1 MALVTECHS
10 WILPGSNEALLKG
23 MAPRHR
29 TPFLVEQEQIQKRT
43 FTNWINAQLSKRTPP
58 SVVLDLFSDLQDG
71 TRLLDLL
78 EVMSSQRMK
87 REKGRGVFQHRSNIE
102 TALNFLKKKSIKLVN
117 INVPDIIDGRPSIIL
132 GLVWSIILHCHIE
145 ELANTL
151 SFSSRHSSLES
162 LESLG
167 SQDSPRSSPA
177 QHRASPLHARFR
189 ISAKKALLLWVR
201 EQCSR
206 AGCTLNIKDF
216 KSSWRSGV
224 VFLAILHSLRPDLVD
239 LSEAENRTNQ
249 QNLEEAFRLAERELR
264 IPRLL
269 EPEDVDIKDPD
280 EKSIMTYV
288 AQFLQYS
295 KDLSVPEEDS
305 QVHSLTPPT
314 CLSPVHLP
322 SHFTPAV
329 AASPV
334 HQATPSQKV
343 REVTLWLQQA
353 HQELL
358 EVWGSTEGRSYAQRY
373 QAFQT
378 FVVPFDEQR
387 RHVMP
392 MLSAARGHSSEEQR
406 ALRQAFDILA
416 EEVQQCETQLDHSL
430 PAPLDAV
437 GRWLLQVERVLT
449 EEDGHTR
456 DHAHAAQKA
465 RDKRELLKASMK
477 EMGVHLQTLQTFP
490 NTDEYGD
497 TLVPAGKLDQI
508 KRRFTSARVT
518 AKYHGIKLE
527 FQECRHSV
535 LDQLTQM
542 DCKIRSW
549 REHYSSQ
556 EAVRQRLQDW
566 HETVEKQGLVSQLE
580 AALLRMKAV
589 ASNYTSKSALV
600 EDSQRVARL
609 VREAE
614 SESTLRTDAVAA
626 VRGALERA
634 LSAWDN
640 YHQDLR
646 ALQAWLGQEATRTP
660 GGTEVM
666 SESLSQWSTRQA
678 HLNEV
683 GNLLIEGTDAETSRS
698 LAAELQALNKQW
710 ATFITR
716 TRFAVSPAPGG
727 APKKPHMV
735 QALTQEATL
744 LLREPLEVSS
754 TSLCAYRKRLQLMV
768 TKLKTTDLDS
778 TSADFSGQILQKLR
792 LSVHEVKQALDGA
805 ERASEQLQR
814 NASVLEGRVAELE
827 HWDTEAREVYWL
839 LKEGERRGQWGHD
852 PRAKVL
858 ISRGLQ
864 LEGQVVTEHQDF
876 QAGLVTVRRSWP
888 LLCLS
893 GSEMQDRIRHA
904 LTQSKEAVGMLSSLG
919 VRRHQSPGE
928 AQPPAKIFIQM
939 GEKPHSTD
947 PQPQELNDPSIP
959 DLALLRPFTYAQ
971 AVVQPQA
978 KASLQP
984 QAQTQTS
991 PLTPIHSQAKIQPQA
1006 YGKVPAHTSAQ
1017 PEPHTYT
1024 SHNTQH
1030 PYQPYICTQTQDQH
1044 TPQPHV
1050 QPQPQATSRSKD
1062 SPQSQAKVQPDIQA
1076 SARPKNLPQSQ
1087 AKVQP
1092 QVQASARP
1100 KDLPQSQ
1107 AKVQPDVQAS
1117 AGPKNLPQSQAK
1129 VQPDVQASA
1138 RPKNLPQSQAKVQPQ
1153 VQTSARPKDIP
1164 QSQAKVQPQVQ
1175 TSARPKDI
1183 PQSQAKVQPQV
1194 QASAGPKDLPQSQ
1207 AQVQPQACL
1216 HEKASAKPQDSARP
1230 QLLSQSQAQVQAP
1243 VLVPARIQILPH
1255 AQPLSPTHTY
1265 MQAKTPPLVRQT
1277 PQTSTETDSKA
1288 EVQAKDRFERARKC
1302 LQDCI
1307 LGAIAV
1313 YSSRQTSEEGAAR
1326 KEAILQTLNPAIL
1339 EEFLRSSEGLGSFCS
1354 VAQLR
1359 EVEALTCSVR
1369 TQWEVCL
1376 SMVDSMAQA
1385 CQHMGALRD
1394 LCNLLNSEGTHRLS
1408 MVQLKECERRM
1419 QTVQRRFGEVRD
1431 TLPSQ
1436 ARHKRK
1442 GTTEELCQQDSPEGP
1457 VVSKVIVRA
1466 DSVKVKQTAEHT
1478 VIQAFPTE
1486 EESAEQEELERY
1498 QASSSAF
1505 ETQLEQNQKSLQSE
1519 FPPGSVTLSA
1529 VRAHLQELQRLK
1541 EGTEQLWFEFELQYS
1556 QCSQLEGVGHS
1567 MEEHRNKLLQ
1577 QWRGQQ
1583 IWLQRRMKSLHTTL
1597 ELVGSVDDDMV
1608 RISECLDLLFEKPKE
1623 ICALTLSEASV
1634 LQDNIKDMEEGIQRG
1649 MDCLSSVDREDR
1661 EVPGELD
1668 PDERLALGR
1677 ATLGCRRALDELRQ
1691 RVFRAGAAVRA
1702 LDRFLATLRGV
1713 ERDVAGV
1720 WAPTPQGAV
1729 GAARDCRARLAGV
1742 RLCAREAGD
1751 EAVRLDRLLGEA
1763 RLSLVKDAVPTS
1775 CQDLVLELVQRLEE
1789 ADAHFA
1795 QRMQEGAGQE
1805 MPLLGERR
1813 KVLRTALQEVRGAA
1827 ESQALKEPTLPALQH
1842 RMRAL
1847 ADMQARLTAQRTEL
1861 ESLQQAPETGRG
1873 SEDPTGE
1880 LETLWEEAHRTV
1892 TERQEQCRTL
1902 TDLLKRF
1909 QTCRGHLGATLQR
1922 AEFTLSEHT
1931 SYMAKD
1937 NLQRLITKVR
1947 GIKED
1952 LAGLSEGVDEIR
1964 GVCRQLQSQLRKVP
1978 GCPDA
1983 PFESEADDLVDR
1995 WLDVTEKTDSH
2006 MDSLQVGLALWEK
2019 LLQLGGE
2026 VEGWTGNKLS
2036 IFVEAHPFQSD
2047 QEVKDLQDE
2056 IWEQEKNLE
2065 HFHRRSSEIQV
2076 LLQSKEPPLD
2086 LQVMESQ
2093 LRKRMEQVKELFSES
2108 RDLFQHLKA
2117 VRGHIT
2123 TRMAECQS
2131 SLWDIQS
2138 SLSAL
2143 SASQTSPLIPQIEAL
2158 SAQLQSQVEQT
2169 DALMEEVRLL
2179 AGVASPQILEAL
2191 AAEGLLLKEDV
2202 RTTQELID
2210 HKRAQLERGA
2220 LDVTECSQGHT
2231 KDGQRG
2237 LKAALE
2243 DGKLP
2248 HVLQPLGNLGG
2259 EQVVQV
2265 GRGCRDDRGDGGSP
2279 MSTLTGTSQV
2289 PLAGEKVDSTA
2300 MKAAAPPYEKQV
2312 GLPTQ
2317 AGASS
2322 GISDQFH
2329 HAARLKSDDQ
2339 QVNKKELAKTP
2350 KAQKKADHRKLHA
2363 KRVEPGAPLYD
2374 PQCSDIQ
2381 RRETAVT
2388 ENAGAGSEYITI
2400 IETDAK
2406 KTDSVSQI
2414 PKTKPHRAEGT
2425 RTTQTKTLTIDRTTT
2440 AVQDTVIPGNDSR
2453 TSVGRDA
2460 EIVKTTDQ
2468 QPGTGPCKRIETT
2481 GKALSIIPDTD
2492 LTRRH
2497 HDRQTDTELSE
2508 PPDVRQ
2514 TDAHHTKSKHCPK
2527 KVVSIILDT
2536 DQLTG
2541 VKSSDRPHHENP
2553 TAPHIKTEVPD
2564 KADHETNDSNMPG
2577 TEPCCT
2583 ETLSKEEHDRR
2594 LMGTDMPH
2602 TGRGLWG
2609 KSEIH
2614 MKGQSIIP
2622 DTDIHSTGTEV
2633 WGTDTAKAEHF
2644 ESSEVQHRGQGSHDP
2659 TEPSV
2664 RHTRD
2669 SGGQSID
2676 VTEWKISSLADHCLS
2691 TETAQHEIETQ
2702 TDLHLVTE
2710 TTQLETENQA
2720 DLCLG
2725 TETMEHDIETQDLH
2739 LSTET
2744 TQREKDSQADLRLST
2759 EAAQCETETQADLRL
2774 STEATQRKTEIQV
2787 EHHNS
2792 VETPQPAKKVVALVL
2807 DTNSLYIQTPETCHL
2822 THSDIMRIVST
2833 GIPGVAATPK
2843 GPHAVHVPPSGT
2855 VALAEAERIHS
2866 TCGQVAG
2873 TQSFGAA
2880 RLRETREETPHTDP
2894 VLGPSK
2900 DPIPGVDP
2908 AGICPEQEEHVQTS
2922 LRQPGENLCIRAIGP
2937 RKQVKAEDYGSTSHL
2952 DSPSLAKRPGGR
2964 RMENLSSMESAEEVQ
2979 VAPRGQNQPQ
2989 DPACRHTTLEN
3000 RTAVQ
3005 YLEAEPNGYITR
3017 DVQPRGDKEFLD
3029 TPIRDL
3035 ENKLTRMVL
3044 RIVGCR
3050 NQPTRL
3056 EPGAM
3061 AQQVEEA
3068 EDCKRCIQEQLSQL
3082 DAAEGG
3088 DSEALKRME
3097 RRWSAALVEASSTVA
3112 AKKTQIEL
3120 VTQLDRQKQ
3129 AASTSLD
3136 RLGTELQAL
3145 TLGPTES
3152 STVQAEKLLT
3162 LLQGMEREGAV
3173 MEELLQVCAQV
3184 SPCLGEADRAVAL
3197 ACISDLRDRWQVL
3210 QGSAER
3216 ALRCASAHA
3225 KETAAISLEGR
3236 EIRTRLE
3243 SLHRSLGPLELSLS
3257 PDSAVQRAVISSE
3270 LAATTR
3276 QYLRLQRLAEA
3287 LTQSL
3292 LGEREKEYVRQALQ
3306 GVKEELELVEVK
3318 LSAGPR
3324 GFESLMLGRIV
3335 QAIQDD
3341 LTWAKWVEGDLTGRK
3356 RVALLPQEAR
3366 EQIAGLRRLQKEASG
3381 KRAAV
3386 EPLLRDLEVLASEP
3400 EREGISAAISA
3411 ATALQDLTEWVTMA
3425 TAKAL
3430 QEAET
3435 GLRGREEVWAQ
3446 IEEAEAWV
3454 AAYIEREASG
3464 DGDLDGSMPHPEH
3477 SLQHH
3482 LHALE
3487 DAEKRAAATHD
3498 LLVRARAVAL
3508 ELSTA
3513 DSHRLGYT
3521 LASLQEEVEGIVS
3534 RERANCEGLQ
3544 ELAQER
3550 ASAAET
3556 LVALQES
3563 LRQISMD
3570 LEGLGSPLS
3579 PASLS
3584 GAEPLRERI
3593 LELRAQLEGL
3603 RHCEED
3609 RRKAL
3614 LKAACELQQRANTLE
3629 RRAQEH
3635 RRYERLAQ
3643 RTEDLSVAAG
3653 GRKAPLTQLSLL
3665 RVLCRDAAEQLRR
3678 IAPDLDPSRLAAEQ
3692 CRVRQLE
3699 ESIAGLE
3706 HAACRGAEVQEQAI
3720 PASLTYNTEHNAVV
3734 GLLQWAGAE
3743 LERVGQVVPEERTL
3757 EEELWR
3763 CASLRSSVE
3772 TRLGVLE
3779 TLRHKEAPGERGL
3792 DRKHTALQEQG
3803 RAFLRQ
3809 CNMHMES
3816 LSQAKAAVRD
3826 YHTATRDTIW
3836 FLQDA
3841 QSVLHP
3847 FPNQVGDCAA
3857 NELHQ
3862 ALAAVEEGFQAHVT
3876 RLQMLVP
3883 QQDCL
3888 SASEVKQLHRRTLG
3902 KLLVEQ
3908 AALQAQGQVQL
3919 EALHRCAEMRRILR
3933 KCLEGIGQC
3942 LKSTETSLSECI
3954 AHKTTSDEECLNQ
3967 QEKLRVILKELDA
3980 LQGALSGQLAEQRK
3994 WCLVQGCGRDVEG
4007 TLAALWRRWAQLRGL
4022 ARHLRARSERRGAEW
4037 RDVAGA
4043 VKRAK
4048 TTLERLEAE
4057 LPANCKEMTLEE
4069 LQMFLG
4075 RVKQN
4080 QDCVEFESH
4089 ALTALD
4095 LRLLRLLGVPPHQGQ
4110 ATPTQLC
4117 EELQA
4122 MQGHYRNLREKCIL
4136 GQEAV
4141 RSEVRERE
4149 QVQEDICA
4157 IRKKLAGTTSL
4168 LCGLEQLPSSR
4179 TLQEV
4184 RTELHSQNAM
4194 LQGIMDG
4201 VRRKYTEKRIQVP
4214 TEIEYPLQEVACSL
4228 KELERKVE
4236 EAGQK
4241 SSPLHRLS
4249 RSMTE
4254 VVEGLQEVQALL
4266 QQKSS
4271 SVTEAQTIQKRVWD
4285 RLEEWHSCMA
4295 VLEGE
4300 VQDMWAE
4307 HPEQAHVLMDRL
4319 MEPLQLYQ
4327 QVAKQ
4332 AEQRTA
4338 FLSRVPALLQE
4349 YEEMIDSSSRW
4360 LNEAQSWLD
4369 TPCSYSTA
4377 KCLSSHAQGLQTVLD
4392 DSEQMRRGLQAFIPV
4407 LQEITAACDTA
4418 ALEEQLV
4425 RADQRIAGMQQGIV
4439 GPLAQLQYTAA
4450 EVVAMETEVKVMEK
4464 NMTKIRTILS
4474 SIDTAS
4480 ITPEEHLR
4488 NRQVILDNVQSMR
4501 RTIAE
4506 IQRCKSGLELPKGG
4520 SGTLSVFQRAQQLLQ
4535 PIQDLEHLTKEQ
4547 CISLKAAIEL
4557 SMEQRRT
4564 SSSALMEAM
4573 MPRVPLSTLDELKQ
4587 GPWEMA
4593 LSHEKGEEKEGEE
4606 EEDRRSSHSS
4616 SSGTLTGSIAEDPD
4630 ETCIGEGYA
4639 AGAGTGA
4646 PTFSL
4651 STDEVFEPSP
4661 LPSAMELLKESRL
4674 LMPKDRTQIEGVMAG
4689 SPGTQDTCTFVSHT
4703 HLTDTVNIPSPKMY
4717 AGVVEKTPASGTIST
4732 QSQGTHPTL
4741 VSSEITCSKYTPPEA
4756 THRAV
4761 QKKKTAAS
4769 VPLQP
4774 VLLSQKTVSACQET
4788 VPEPLKPVSAAP
4800 LQTVSAPQVTES
4812 QPLKPV
4818 PARQETV
4825 PKSLIPVAAP
4835 HVTVSEPRKA
4845 VSAAPLQTVSAPSAP
4860 ALAPGETRPTQEG
4873 LHSCQEQA
4881 AHVADWL
4888 EKARKHLEDGALT
4901 MASRDDIEQQLQTC
4915 QNMLLQT
4922 ERKVASLSAGGQQG
4936 TESLSSKLHLLKTN
4950 LLTFQLL
4957 LQGRWMEEE
4966 KRLHPGERPPAAGL
4980 TFSTTVPALTSDLI
4994 QQSHLQQREYEC
5006 DLKEQR
5012 DLAQDVARLVS
5023 RRHLCRSP
5031 HETQTQPGSETEAH
5045 TAPTQPAGG
5054 TEAHTQMAAKLNS
5067 LEEAVHRTLPE
5078 AAAQLLVE
5086 LWMPGCQG
5094 SVQVE
5099 GGISQQQAVIE
5110 LEDVFGSAWSWV
5122 REFQVEPGENLD
5134 LQQGYKRLL
5143 QGLTGLVEEGRER
5156 LVRSQDLHL
5165 RSRADLQT
5173 LLSRHKK
5180 YFQDLGAHLAV
5191 VHHLSVRIPEA
5202 ELWRQESSRAEL
5214 EREVGALQQQAV
5226 EKGAW
5231 LQTALETWTR
5241 WEDSCERLGTLL
5253 QEAEARLPGVG
5264 PAEESGD
5271 HLQER
5276 IEVYQR
5282 TEVLLEENEGRLL
5295 QALDLGRRLCA
5306 GGRCGGVGVALRG
5319 LEARWLAVKKRVE
5332 QEQLHIEEIGN
5343 RWNRFQHDSE
5353 ALSKWVANTWDRL
5366 QAWRALSITPAQEPA
5381 HLRTH
5386 LVQLLELAKEAE
5398 SRLALKASVISS
5410 GEEFLR
5416 QRGREALDP
5425 RVQPEQLERSWA
5437 EILDTLPDVQRRL
5450 HQLLMEKLSL
5460 EEVMA
5465 DLDSWLGGMESRLA
5479 EERERVHQASCT
5491 ADLSQLLQHH
5501 QEFKQEVALHQ
5512 LSLDFLNQSVGG
5524 TTGPADIWEKRD
5536 ERTRFAEQL
5545 GALNLRWVSLQ
5556 GALVSH
5562 GQRVEQLQLICTDR
5576 ENKLQLLRSWVITE
5590 TATVDEFQRPSS
5602 FSRAH
5607 ADLTASQDTEET
5619 LKVKSAELQELRK
5632 SCQSGEQESDCA
5644 FVAQLDAT
5652 WADFTALTQQITAV
5666 RPGQLRVVELWERFK
5681 EELGRAALET
5691 AKFRHTLEFTRTPQ
5705 LSLSALQ
5712 GHTHNL
5718 QVLQDR
5724 VREGEEV
5731 WETISRTL
5739 SSLGGV
5745 VSPIAALLLSD
5756 WLEEEKARWAELI
5769 QQVTEDLQKAQAL
5782 LQLWQR
5788 YCSLTEGCFQGLQ
5801 HHQEQWGAL
5810 LSVPL
5815 PQDGSVEP
5823 LHTRVEA
5830 INVLQAGMEGLQVRM
5845 GAVLDTSKDLIRQME
5860 PQAAVFI
5867 KSETQ
5872 LLSQGLAQLG
5882 ASLTGRQSQLQ
5893 KDLDLLK
5900 DFHSH
5905 LESVEQHLRDFDSKL
5920 HGTPGPDQ
5928 SQITKSDL
5936 LELTTLTSD
5945 LDALKETQHLIP
5957 RGSVTACRL
5966 EELGRR
5972 CTLASSRASERCS
5985 ELQAEELQQQ
5995 SLEQKC
6001 ESWVAFL
6008 QSLEASLAEESI
6020 TGCPSDLQEQLASH
6034 QRLQVEVSLGCHALH
6049 SLMCEALD
6057 VLERGEVEDRYDFVQ
6072 KLARLIE
6079 CWWGTMQEV
6088 QRRCALVQ
6096 RLMGQWQLYAYGLR
6110 MLRGLLSGADPL
6122 LVPTGPAHCSLAQL
6136 RQHREDLKCI
6146 EIQLQRH
6153 LSSYLRTL
6161 EAGRQL
6167 RSAVGAEMQTQLAD
6181 ELGALKEVW
6190 ERSQCMLEKRKVLMD
6205 TALQNWVRCQARL
6218 ADSRCGLEEVKARLK
6233 QPLPELLEELRVT
6246 EKLTKEIE
6254 GSLEEWVHGLEELA
6268 PMKTDLARY
6277 IIAADMALLQGLQ
6290 QQLHSQWEE
6299 LCEKAFLRKQEI
6311 SDRFD
6316 AKTVFEEK
6324 RKELCNWLMGM
6335 EGKVAGS
6342 ADLSTKDALDKLN
6355 EECMREMSCLREN
6368 KALLERLGERLV
6380 AAGGEC
6386 EEALRDVR
6394 DRWQHLSDH
6403 IESRVKQL
6411 RERLLK
6417 EQQLDQHVRGL
6428 WAWLSHT
6435 EAELTMP
6442 LLYSTCHSDEV
6453 QRMLAKQED
6462 LERDLE
6468 QHSES
6473 IRSAL
6478 SLCDTL
6484 LTEVDPCS
6492 DVDSTALQETSC
6504 SLSLRWR
6511 NICSLSLERRSRIE
6525 ETGQLWREFLD
6536 EHSHFEDWLRA
6547 AEQTTADPNSAN
6559 VLYTSAKEEAKKF
6572 EVLQREVHERIAH
6585 LEVLN
6590 KLYRR
6595 LARENRIDMAGKLRD
6610 KVHEANRRW
6619 DSLHRHIAAILRR
6632 LKHFTTQWEEFE
6644 GLREGLMFW
6653 LTELDLRLTNM
6664 EHLSE
6669 SEAHDKLRQLTV
6681 MQQEIDLNGNNI
6693 DQLSVSG
6700 ERLIQKSASA
6710 DAVLIEEQL
6719 NELHSYSQEVFGR
6732 VDRFHYRLTHPR
6744 VVSEGE
6750 QDVEE
6755 NTERSLEKEEEEGK
6769 DAERDD
6775 MVQQGLCHL
6784 ATPQEHLASRALAS
6798 EEPIPLEKD
6807 HTKDVS
6813 ASSSREGEE
6822 EKASFYRP
6830 PSETSIT
6837 EPPSQPSQEPQE
6849 KRYLY
6854 QDVIQRLGSSLTHT
6868 STPCKQG
6875 YAKLMLECSGSID
6888 RVKRVSLILDDVGDE
6903 SPAEQGLTSLT
6914 TADKPSGVIH
6924 RWEVL
6929 QALSTEPRAHDQPH
6943 CPTSDLNN
6951 ITAWLGR
6958 VLPELQQLEGP
6969 HPPTSIQDME
6979 SSVRSLKEM
6988 QRTFDRYKALMIS
7001 LNLSGQE
7008 PWQGEGEPGMA
7019 GESELGVM
7027 GESEPGMAVAA
7038 GVRSMNLAWVEA
7050 CTHLERWE
7058 ETLRS
7063 ALMMCQEFHETLHS
7077 TLLWLAQAEGRLFSV
7092 NIHHDP
7098 SLDPDTLRSHRDTLT
7113 GLERDLRERQEQ
7125 MNALEEISSQLL
7137 LEACPEAGQVGKEGK
7152 EGAEA
7157 KEKLHVISNKLRLL
7171 LREVTRNLHAIRERL
7186 GTGSNSASE
7195 TEGDRTIQEQEGE
7208 TVVREP
7214 PTENRSVARRDPSPP
7229 RSFFYRVLRAAFPL
7243 HLLLLLLLVLAC
7255 LVPPSEEDYS
7265 CSLSNNFARS
7275 LYPMLH
7281 YTNGPPPT

>member
-1 MALVTECHS
+1 MASGGGAEDPPMEEGTIPLD
-10 WILPGSNEALLKG
+10 IDNIQMLLQ
-23 MAPRHR
+23 
-29 TPFLVEQEQIQKRT
+29 VEQEQIQKRT

-58 SVVLDLFSDLQDG
+58 SVVLDLFSDLRDG

-78 EVMSSQRMK
+78 EVMSGQRMK

-162 LESLG
+162 LESLP

-189 ISAKKALLLWVR
+189 VSAKKALLLWVR

-206 AGCTLNIKDF
+206 AGCTLNIRDF

-224 VFLAILHSLRPDLVD
+224 AFLAILHSLRPDLVD

-295 KDLSVPEEDS
+295 KDLPVPEEDS
-305 QVHSLTPPT
+305 Q
-314 CLSPVHLP
+314 
-322 SHFTPAV
+322 
-329 AASPV
+329 
-334 HQATPSQKV
+334 ATSSQKV
-343 REVTLWLQQA
+343 REVTLWLQKA

-378 FVVPFDEQR
+378 FVVPFEEQR

-392 MLSAARGHSSEEQR
+392 MLSAARSHSHLSEEQR
-406 ALRQAFDILA
+406 ALRQAFDVLA
-416 EEVQQCETQLDHSL
+416 EEVQRYETQLDQSL

-449 EEDGHTR
+449 EEDGHMQ
-456 DHAHAAQKA
+456 DHAHAAQTA
-465 RDKRELLKASMK
+465 RHKREQLKASMK

-497 TLVPAGKLDQI
+497 TLVPSDKLDQI

-535 LDQLTQM
+535 LDQLSQM

-556 EAVRQRLQDW
+556 EAVRKRLQDW
-566 HETVEKQGLVSQLE
+566 HETVDKQGLVSQLE

-614 SESTLRTDAVAA
+614 TESALRTEAVAA
-626 VRGALERA
+626 ARGALQRA
-634 LSAWDN
+634 LSAWDDYN
-640 YHQDLR
+640 QDLH

-660 GGTEVM
+660 SGGTEVM
-666 SESLSQWSTRQA
+666 SESLSQWSARQA

-683 GNLLIEGTDAETSRS
+683 GNLLIEGTDAETSRA
-698 LAAELQALNKQW
+698 LAGELQALNKQW
-710 ATFITR
+710 AIFITR
-716 TRFAVSPAPGG
+716 TKFAVSPPPGG

-735 QALTQEATL
+735 QALTQEAML

-754 TSLCAYRKRLQLMV
+754 TSLCLYRKRLQLMV
-768 TKLKTTDLDS
+768 TKLKEIDLDS
-778 TSADFSGQILQKLR
+778 HATSADFSGEILQKLR
-792 LSVHEVKQALDGA
+792 LNVHEVLQALGGA
-805 ERASEQLQR
+805 DRASEELQR
-814 NASVLEGRVAELE
+814 NASALEGRVAELE

-876 QAGLVTVRRSWP
+876 QAGVATVRRNWP

-893 GSEMQDRIRHA
+893 GSEMQDRVRHA
-904 LTQSKEAVGMLSSLG
+904 LTQSQEAVGMLSSLG
-919 VRRHQSPGE
+919 ARRHQSPGE

-947 PQPQELNDPSIP
+947 PQPQLQNDPQPPTGPQLQYPTDPQPQELNDPSTP
-959 DLALLRPFTYAQ
+959 VLAQLRPFTYAQ
-971 AVVQPQA
+971 AVVQRQA
-978 KASLQP
+978 KASHQP
-984 QAQTQTS
+984 QAHTQSS

-1006 YGKVPAHTSAQ
+1006 Y
-1017 PEPHTYT
+1017 
-1024 SHNTQH
+1024 
-1030 PYQPYICTQTQDQH
+1030 
-1044 TPQPHV
+1044 
-1050 QPQPQATSRSKD
+1050 SK
-1062 SPQSQAKVQPDIQA
+1062 
-1076 SARPKNLPQSQ
+1076 
-1087 AKVQP
+1087 
-1092 QVQASARP
+1092 
-1100 KDLPQSQ
+1100 
-1107 AKVQPDVQAS
+1107 
-1117 AGPKNLPQSQAK
+1117 
-1129 VQPDVQASA
+1129 
-1138 RPKNLPQSQAKVQPQ
+1138 
-1153 VQTSARPKDIP
+1153 
-1164 QSQAKVQPQVQ
+1164 
-1175 TSARPKDI
+1175 
-1183 PQSQAKVQPQV
+1183 
-1194 QASAGPKDLPQSQ
+1194 
-1207 AQVQPQACL
+1207 
-1216 HEKASAKPQDSARP
+1216 
-1230 QLLSQSQAQVQAP
+1230 
-1243 VLVPARIQILPH
+1243 
-1255 AQPLSPTHTY
+1255 
-1265 MQAKTPPLVRQT
+1265 
-1277 PQTSTETDSKA
+1277 
-1288 EVQAKDRFERARKC
+1288 
-1302 LQDCI
+1302 
-1307 LGAIAV
+1307 
-1313 YSSRQTSEEGAAR
+1313 
-1326 KEAILQTLNPAIL
+1326 AILQTLDPAVL
-1339 EEFLRSSEGLGSFCS
+1339 EEFLRSAEGVGPFCS
-1354 VAQLR
+1354 AAQLR
-1359 EVEALTCSVR
+1359 EVEALTHSVR
-1369 TQWEVCL
+1369 TQWEACL
-1376 SMVDSMAQA
+1376 SVEDSVAQA
-1385 CQHMGALRD
+1385 CQHMGALRE
-1394 LCNLLNSEGTHRLS
+1394 LCNLLTSEGTHCLS
-1408 MVQLKECERRM
+1408 EVQLKECERRM
-1419 QTVQRRFGEVRD
+1419 QTVQRTFGEDRD

-1436 ARHKRK
+1436 ARHRRK
-1442 GTTEELCQQDSPEGP
+1442 GTTEELCQQDSPEGLI
-1457 VVSKVIVRA
+1457 VSKFSQVIVRA
-1466 DSVKVKQTAEHT
+1466 DSMEVKQTAEHT
-1478 VIQAFPTE
+1478 VIQAFPME
-1486 EESAEQEELERY
+1486 KESAEQEELERY
-1498 QASSSAF
+1498 QASSNAF
-1505 ETQLEQNQKSLQSE
+1505 EAQLEQNQKSLQTE

-1529 VRAHLQELQRLK
+1529 LRAHLQELQRLK
-1541 EGTEQLWFEFELQYS
+1541 EETERLWFEFELQYS
-1556 QCSQLEGVGHS
+1556 QCSQMEGVGRG

-1583 IWLQRRMKSLHTTL
+1583 IWLQRRMKSLRTTL
-1597 ELVGSVDDDMV
+1597 ELVGSVDDDMA
-1608 RISECLDLLFEKPKE
+1608 RISERLDLLFEKPKE
-1623 ICALTLSEASV
+1623 IRALALAEATV
-1634 LQDNIKDMEEGIQRG
+1634 MQEHIKDLEEGIQHG
-1649 MDCLSSVDREDR
+1649 MDRLSSVDREDGA
-1661 EVPGELD
+1661 VPDELD

-1677 ATLGCRRALDELRQ
+1677 ATLGCRRMLDELRQ

-1720 WAPTPQGAV
+1720 WAPAPQGGV

-1742 RLCAREAGD
+1742 RRCVREAGD
-1751 EAVRLDRLLGEA
+1751 EAARLDRLLGEA
-1763 RLSLVKDAVPTS
+1763 RLSLVRDAAPVS
-1775 CQDLVLELVQRLEE
+1775 CQDLVLELVRRLEE

-1813 KVLRTALQEVRGAA
+1813 RVLRTVLQEVRGAA
-1827 ESQALKEPTLPALQH
+1827 ESQVLKEPTLPALQH

-1847 ADMQARLTAQRTEL
+1847 ADMQAQLTAQRTEL
-1861 ESLQQAPETGRG
+1861 EILQQAPETGRG
-1873 SEDPTGE
+1873 SEDPTEE

-1909 QTCRGHLGATLQR
+1909 QTSRGRLGATLQR
-1922 AEFTLSEHT
+1922 AELTLSEHT
-1931 SYMAKD
+1931 SYVAKD

-2006 MDSLQVGLALWEK
+2006 MDSLQLGLALWEK

-2026 VEGWTGNKLS
+2026 VEGSTGNKLA
-2036 IFVEAHPFQSD
+2036 ILMEAHPFQSD
-2047 QEVKDLQDE
+2047 QEVMDLQNE
-2056 IWEQEKNLE
+2056 IREQEKNLE

-2108 RDLFQHLKA
+2108 RDLFQHLTA

-2131 SLWDIQS
+2131 SLRDIQS

-2143 SASQTSPLIPQIEAL
+2143 STSQTSPPLLQIEVPSDYAL

-2169 DALMEEVRLL
+2169 DALLEEVRLL

-2191 AAEGLLLKEDV
+2191 AAEGLLLKEDI

-2210 HKRAQLERGA
+2210 HKRAQLERGV
-2220 LDVTECSQGHT
+2220 LVVTEGGQGHI
-2231 KDGQRG
+2231 KDGQQG
-2237 LKAALE
+2237 LKGALSS
-2243 DGKLP
+2243 
-2248 HVLQPLGNLGG
+2248 QPLGNLVG

-2265 GRGCRDDRGDGGSP
+2265 GRGCRDDRGDGGAP
-2279 MSTLTGTSQV
+2279 MPTLTGTSQV
-2289 PLAGEKVDSTA
+2289 PPAVECH
-2300 MKAAAPPYEKQV
+2300 
-2312 GLPTQ
+2312 
-2317 AGASS
+2317 
-2322 GISDQFH
+2322 IS
-2329 HAARLKSDDQ
+2329 A
-2339 QVNKKELAKTP
+2339 
-2350 KAQKKADHRKLHA
+2350 
-2363 KRVEPGAPLYD
+2363 
-2374 PQCSDIQ
+2374 
-2381 RRETAVT
+2381 
-2388 ENAGAGSEYITI
+2388 
-2400 IETDAK
+2400 
-2406 KTDSVSQI
+2406 
-2414 PKTKPHRAEGT
+2414 
-2425 RTTQTKTLTIDRTTT
+2425 
-2440 AVQDTVIPGNDSR
+2440 
-2453 TSVGRDA
+2453 
-2460 EIVKTTDQ
+2460 
-2468 QPGTGPCKRIETT
+2468 
-2481 GKALSIIPDTD
+2481 
-2492 LTRRH
+2492 
-2497 HDRQTDTELSE
+2497 
-2508 PPDVRQ
+2508 
-2514 TDAHHTKSKHCPK
+2514 
-2527 KVVSIILDT
+2527 
-2536 DQLTG
+2536 
-2541 VKSSDRPHHENP
+2541 
-2553 TAPHIKTEVPD
+2553 
-2564 KADHETNDSNMPG
+2564 
-2577 TEPCCT
+2577 
-2583 ETLSKEEHDRR
+2583 
-2594 LMGTDMPH
+2594 
-2602 TGRGLWG
+2602 
-2609 KSEIH
+2609 
-2614 MKGQSIIP
+2614 
-2622 DTDIHSTGTEV
+2622 
-2633 WGTDTAKAEHF
+2633 
-2644 ESSEVQHRGQGSHDP
+2644 
-2659 TEPSV
+2659 
-2664 RHTRD
+2664 
-2669 SGGQSID
+2669 
-2676 VTEWKISSLADHCLS
+2676 
-2691 TETAQHEIETQ
+2691 
-2702 TDLHLVTE
+2702 
-2710 TTQLETENQA
+2710 
-2720 DLCLG
+2720 
-2725 TETMEHDIETQDLH
+2725 
-2739 LSTET
+2739 
-2744 TQREKDSQADLRLST
+2744 
-2759 EAAQCETETQADLRL
+2759 
-2774 STEATQRKTEIQV
+2774 
-2787 EHHNS
+2787 
-2792 VETPQPAKKVVALVL
+2792 ETPQPEKKVVALVL
-2807 DTNSLYIQTPETCHL
+2807 DTNSLYIQSPETCHPA
-2822 THSDIMRIVST
+2822 HSDILRIVST
-2833 GIPGVAATPK
+2833 GTPGVAATPK

-2855 VALAEAERIHS
+2855 AAPAEAERVRS
-2866 TCGQVAG
+2866 SRGQVVG
-2873 TQSFGAA
+2873 TQSIGAA
-2880 RLRETREETPHTDP
+2880 RLKETQEETPHTDP
-2894 VLGPSK
+2894 VLGLRK
-2900 DPIPGVDP
+2900 DQLPIPGVDP
-2908 AGICPEQEEHVQTS
+2908 PGICPEQEEHVQTS
-2922 LRQPGENLCIRAIGP
+2922 LSQPSENLCIRATGP
-2937 RKQVKAEDYGSTSHL
+2937 HERVKAEDYGSTRHL
-2952 DSPSLAKRPGGR
+2952 DSTSLAKFPQRPGGS
-2964 RMENLSSMESAEEVQ
+2964 RMENLSTMESGEEVQ
-2979 VAPRGQNQPQ
+2979 VAPWGQNVPQ
-2989 DPACRHTTLEN
+2989 DPACRHTTLDN

-3005 YLEAEPNGYITR
+3005 YLESEPNWYITE
-3017 DVQPRGDKEFLD
+3017 DVPPRGDKEFLD
-3029 TPIRDL
+3029 TPVRDL
-3035 ENKLTRMVL
+3035 ETRLTRLVL

-3050 NQPTRL
+3050 NRPTRL

-3068 EDCKRCIQEQLSQL
+3068 EDCKRCMQEQVAALSQL

-3088 DSEALKRME
+3088 NSEALKRME
-3097 RRWSAALVEASSTVA
+3097 RQWSAALVEASSTIA

-3120 VTQLDRQKQ
+3120 VAQLDRQKQ

-3136 RLGTELQAL
+3136 RLGTELRAL

-3152 STVQAEKLLT
+3152 STVQAEKLQT
-3162 LLQGMEREGAV
+3162 LLQGVEREGAV
-3173 MEELLQVCAQV
+3173 MEELLQVCGQV
-3184 SPCLGEADRAVAL
+3184 SPHLGEADRAAAL
-3197 ACISDLRDRWQVL
+3197 ACVSDLRDGWQAL
-3210 QGSAER
+3210 RGDAER
-3216 ALRCASAHA
+3216 ALRRASAHA
-3225 KETAAISLEGR
+3225 RETAAISLEGR

-3243 SLHRSLGPLELSLS
+3243 SIRCSLGPLEPSLS

-3276 QYLRLQRLAEA
+3276 QYLRLQRLTEA
-3287 LTQSL
+3287 LTQTL

-3306 GVKEELELVEVK
+3306 GVKEELDLVEVK
-3318 LSAGPR
+3318 LSARPP
-3324 GFESLMLGRIV
+3324 GFESPVLGRIV

-3341 LTWAKWVEGDLTGRK
+3341 LTWAKRVEGDLTGRK

-3366 EQIAGLRRLQKEASG
+3366 EQIAGLRRLQKEASE

-3386 EPLLRDLEVLASEP
+3386 EPLLRDLEGLASEP
-3400 EREGISAAISA
+3400 EREGVSAAISA
-3411 ATALQDLTEWVTMA
+3411 AAALRDLTERVTAA
-3425 TAKAL
+3425 TAKAVR
-3430 QEAET
+3430 EAEA
-3435 GLRGREEVWAQ
+3435 GLRGREEVWAR

-3454 AAYIEREASG
+3454 AAYTEREVSG
-3464 DGDLDGSMPHPEH
+3464 DGDLDGGVPHLEH
-3477 SLQHH
+3477 SLRHH

-3487 DAEKRAAATHD
+3487 DAEKRAAATRD
-3498 LLVRARAVAL
+3498 LLVRARAVAP
-3508 ELSTA
+3508 ELSAA
-3513 DSHRLGYT
+3513 DSHRLGDT
-3521 LASLQEEVEGIVS
+3521 LAGLRKEVEGIIS
-3534 RERANCEGLQ
+3534 CERANCEGLQ
-3544 ELAQER
+3544 ELVRER

-3556 LVALQES
+3556 LVALEES
-3563 LRQISMD
+3563 LRQISTD

-3584 GAEPLRERI
+3584 AAEPMRERI

-3609 RRKAL
+3609 RRRAL
-3614 LKAACELQQRANTLE
+3614 LKAARKLQQRAEALE
-3629 RRAQEH
+3629 QRAREY
-3635 RRYERLAQ
+3635 RRYEHLAQ
-3643 RTEDLSVAAG
+3643 RAEDLGAAAG
-3653 GRKAPLTQLSLL
+3653 GRVARADGLESWKALLTQLSLL

-3678 IAPDLDPSRLAAEQ
+3678 IAPDLDPSCLATEQ
-3692 CRVRQLE
+3692 RRVRQVE
-3699 ESIAGLE
+3699 QSIAALE
-3706 HAACRGAEVQEQAI
+3706 GVARSGTEVQEQAL
-3720 PASLTYNTEHNAVV
+3720 PASLTYSTEHDTVV
-3734 GLLQWAGAE
+3734 GLLQRAGAE
-3743 LERVGQVVPEERTL
+3743 LERMGRVVPEERAL

-3779 TLRHKEAPGERGL
+3779 TLRHREAPGERGL
-3792 DRKHTALQEQG
+3792 DPKHAALQEQG

-3809 CNMHMES
+3809 CDMHMES
-3816 LSQAKAAVRD
+3816 LSQAKAALRD
-3826 YHTATRDTIW
+3826 YHTATRDTVW

-3847 FPNQVGDCAA
+3847 VPNRDGDCAA
-3857 NELHQ
+3857 DELHQ
-3862 ALAAVEEGFQAHVT
+3862 ALAAMEEGFQAHVT

-3888 SASEVKQLHRRTLG
+3888 STPEVKQLHCRTLE

-3908 AALQAQGQVQL
+3908 AALQAQGQLQL
-3919 EALHRCAEMRRILR
+3919 ETLHRCADTRRILR
-3933 KCLEGIGQC
+3933 KCLEGIGQR
-3942 LKSTETSLSECI
+3942 LKSAETSLSECI
-3954 AHKTTSDEECLNQ
+3954 AHKPASYEECLNQ
-3967 QEKLRVILKELDA
+3967 QAKLRVILEELDA

-3994 WCLVQGCGRDVEG
+3994 WCLVPGCGRDAEG
-4007 TLAALWRRWAQLRGL
+4007 TLGALWRRWAQLRGL
-4022 ARHLRARSERRGAEW
+4022 ARRLRGRSERRGGEW
-4037 RDVAGA
+4037 KDIAGA
-4043 VKRAK
+4043 VKTAK
-4048 TTLERLEAE
+4048 ATLERLEAE
-4057 LPANCKEMTLEE
+4057 LPANCKEMTPEE
-4069 LQMFLG
+4069 LQRFLG
-4075 RVKQN
+4075 RLEQN
-4080 QDCVEFESH
+4080 KDCVEFESH

-4095 LRLLRLLGVPPHQGQ
+4095 LRVSSLLGVPAHQGQ

-4141 RSEVRERE
+4141 RSEVQERE
-4149 QVQEDICA
+4149 QVQEDIRA

-4184 RTELHSQNAM
+4184 RTELVSQNAM

-4201 VRRKYTEKRIQVP
+4201 VRRKYTENRIQVP
-4214 TEIEYPLQEVACSL
+4214 TEIEYPLQEVACLL

-4236 EAGQK
+4236 EAGEK

-4249 RSMTE
+4249 HSMTE
-4254 VVEGLQEVQALL
+4254 VVEGLRAVQALL

-4285 RLEEWHSCMA
+4285 RLDEWHSCMA

-4307 HPEQAHVLMDRL
+4307 HPEQAHLLMDRL
-4319 MEPLQLYQ
+4319 MEPLELYQ

-4392 DSEQMRRGLQAFIPV
+4392 DSEQMRKSLQAFVPV
-4407 LQEITAACDTA
+4407 LQEIAAVCDTA
-4418 ALEEQLV
+4418 AMEEQLV
-4425 RADQRIAGMQQGIV
+4425 RADQRIAGVQQGIV

-4464 NMTKIRTILS
+4464 NVTKIRTILS

-4501 RTIAE
+4501 RTISE
-4506 IQRCKSGLELPKGG
+4506 IQRCESGLELPEGG
-4520 SGTLSVFQRAQQLLQ
+4520 SGTLSIFQRAQQLLQ
-4535 PIQDLEHLTKEQ
+4535 PIQDLEQLTKEQ

-4573 MPRVPLSTLDELKQ
+4573 MPRVPLSTLDDLK

-4593 LSHEKGEEKEGEE
+4593 LSHEKEEEKEGEE

-4616 SSGTLTGSIAEDPD
+4616 SSGTLTGSFAEDPD
-4630 ETCIGEGYA
+4630 ETFPGEGYG
-4639 AGAGTGA
+4639 AGAGTGVPA
-4646 PTFSL
+4646 FSL
-4651 STDEVFEPSP
+4651 STDEVFEPSPSP

-4674 LMPKDRTQIEGVMAG
+4674 LRSRDGTQIEGVMAG
-4689 SPGTQDTCTFVSHT
+4689 SPGTQDPRIFVRRT
-4703 HLTDTVNIPSPKMY
+4703 HLTDTVNMPSPKMY
-4717 AGVVEKTPASGTIST
+4717 AGVVEKTPASGTVRM
-4732 QSQGTHPTL
+4732 QSQGTSPTPG
-4741 VSSEITCSKYTPPEA
+4741 SSEDPCSKYTHPEA
-4756 THRAV
+4756 THRAA
-4761 QKKKTAAS
+4761 QKKKTAESATVGMHAEPVEAS
-4769 VPLQP
+4769 RAPKVDT
-4774 VLLSQKTVSACQET
+4774 ST
-4788 VPEPLKPVSAAP
+4788 AAP
-4800 LQTVSAPQVTES
+4800 
-4812 QPLKPV
+4812 
-4818 PARQETV
+4818 
-4825 PKSLIPVAAP
+4825 
-4835 HVTVSEPRKA
+4835 
-4845 VSAAPLQTVSAPSAP
+4845 AP
-4860 ALAPGETRPTQEG
+4860 ALPPGETRPTEEG

-4888 EKARKHLEDGALT
+4888 EKARQHLEGGGLA
-4901 MASRDDIEQQLQTC
+4901 MAPQDDIEQQLQTC
-4915 QNMLLQT
+4915 QDMLLQM

-4936 TESLSSKLHLLKTN
+4936 AEALSSKLHLLKTN

-4957 LQGRWMEEE
+4957 LQGRWREEE
-4966 KRLHPGERPPAAGL
+4966 KRLQPEERPPAAGL
-4980 TFSTTVPALTSDLI
+4980 TSSTNVPALTSDVI

-5012 DLAQDVARLVS
+5012 DLAQDVVRLVS
-5023 RRHLCRSP
+5023 RRRLCRSS
-5031 HETQTQPGSETEAH
+5031 HETQTQPGSETEAR
-5045 TAPTQPAGG
+5045 TAPTQPGGG
-5054 TEAHTQMAAKLNS
+5054 TQADTQMAAKLNS
-5067 LEEAVHRTLPE
+5067 LKEAVHHTLPE

-5086 LWMPGCQG
+5086 LWIPGTQG
-5094 SVQVE
+5094 SVQME
-5099 GGISQQQAVIE
+5099 EGISQQQAVIE
-5110 LEDVFGSAWSWV
+5110 LEDVFGSPWSWV
-5122 REFQVEPGENLD
+5122 REFQEEPGENLD
-5134 LQQGYKRLL
+5134 LQQGYKGLL

-5156 LVRSQDLHL
+5156 LVRSRDLHL
-5165 RSRADLQT
+5165 RSQADLQT

-5180 YFQDLGAHLAV
+5180 YFRDLGAHLAAV
-5191 VHHLSVRIPEA
+5191 RQLSVRVPEA

-5226 EKGAW
+5226 EEGAR
-5231 LQTALETWTR
+5231 LQTTLEAWTR

-5264 PAEESGD
+5264 LAEESGD
-5271 HLQER
+5271 QLQER
-5276 IEVYQR
+5276 LEVYQQ
-5282 TEVLLEENEGRLL
+5282 TEALLEENEVRLL
-5295 QALDLGRRLCA
+5295 QALDLGRGLCT

-5319 LEARWLAVKKRVE
+5319 LEARWLAVKKRAE
-5332 QEQLHIEEIGN
+5332 QERLHIEELGSH
-5343 RWNRFQHDSE
+5343 WNRFQHDSE
-5353 ALSKWVANTWDRL
+5353 ALSEWVANARDRL
-5366 QAWRALSITPAQEPA
+5366 QAWRGLSVTEVQEPA
-5381 HLRTH
+5381 HLRSH
-5386 LVQLLELAKEAE
+5386 LLQLLELAKEAD

-5410 GEEFLR
+5410 GEELRR

-5437 EILDTLPDVQRRL
+5437 EILDTLPNVQRRL

-5479 EERERVHQASCT
+5479 VERERVHQASCT

-5501 QEFKQEVALHQ
+5501 QEYKQEVALHQ

-5524 TTGPADIWEKRD
+5524 TSGPVDIWEKRD

-5545 GALNLRWVSLQ
+5545 GTLNLRWVSLQ

-5562 GQRVEQLQLICTDR
+5562 GQRVEQLQQICTDR

-5590 TATVDEFQRPSS
+5590 TTTVGEFQRPSS
-5602 FSRAH
+5602 LSRAQT
-5607 ADLTASQDTEET
+5607 DLVASRDTEEK

-5632 SCQSGEQESDCA
+5632 NCQSGEQESDCA
-5644 FVAQLDAT
+5644 FAAQLDAV
-5652 WADFTALTQQITAV
+5652 WADFTALSQQITAA
-5666 RPGQLRVVELWERFK
+5666 RPGQLQVAELWERFN

-5705 LSLSALQ
+5705 LSLTALQ
-5712 GHTHNL
+5712 GHAHNL

-5724 VREGEEV
+5724 VREGEEA
-5731 WETISRTL
+5731 WETISQTW
-5739 SSLGGV
+5739 SSLRDM
-5745 VSPIAALLLSD
+5745 VSPTAALLLSE

-5769 QQVTEDLQKAQAL
+5769 QQVTDDLQKARAL

-5788 YCSLTEGCFQGLQ
+5788 YGSLTEGCSQGLR
-5801 HHQEQWGAL
+5801 HHREQWGAL
-5810 LSVPL
+5810 LIVPL

-5823 LHTRVEA
+5823 LQTRVEA
-5830 INVLQAGMEGLQVRM
+5830 INVLQAGMEGLQARM
-5845 GAVLDTSKDLIRQME
+5845 GAVLDASKDLIGQME

-5867 KSETQ
+5867 QSETQ

-5882 ASLTGRQSQLQ
+5882 GSLMGRQSQLQ

-5900 DFHSH
+5900 DFHSR
-5905 LESVEQHLRDFDSKL
+5905 LESLEQHLKDFDSKL
-5920 HGTPGPDQ
+5920 HRTTGPDQ

-5936 LELTTLTSD
+5936 LELTALTSD
-5945 LDALKETQHLIP
+5945 LEALRETRHLVP
-5957 RGSVTACRL
+5957 CGSAAARGL

-5985 ELQAEELQQQ
+5985 ELQAEELQQR
-5995 SLEQKC
+5995 SLQQKC
-6001 ESWVAFL
+6001 ESWVDFL
-6008 QSLEASLAEESI
+6008 RSVEASLAEQSI
-6020 TGCPSDLQEQLASH
+6020 IGCPSDLQEQLASH

-6049 SLMCEALD
+6049 SLVSEALD
-6057 VLERGEVEDRYDFVQ
+6057 VLERGEVEDRCDFVR
-6072 KLARLIE
+6072 KLARLTE
-6079 CWWGTMQEV
+6079 SWWGTVQEV
-6088 QRRCALVQ
+6088 RRRCALVQ
-6096 RLMGQWQLYAYGLR
+6096 RLMGQWQLYAHDLR
-6110 MLRGLLSGADPL
+6110 MLRGLLSDADPL
-6122 LVPTGPAHCSLAQL
+6122 LAPTGPAHCSLAQL
-6136 RQHREDLKCI
+6136 RQHREDLKCV
-6146 EIQLQRH
+6146 EMQLQRH

-6161 EAGRQL
+6161 DVGSQL
-6167 RSAVGAEMQTQLAD
+6167 LSAVGAEMQTQLTG
-6181 ELGALKEVW
+6181 ELGALQEVW
-6190 ERSQCMLEKRKVLMD
+6190 ERSQCMLENRKVLTD
-6205 TALQNWVRCQARL
+6205 TVLQNWEHCQARL
-6218 ADSRCGLEEVKARLK
+6218 ASSRCGLEEVKARLK

-6246 EKLTKEIE
+6246 EKLTTEIE
-6254 GSLEEWVHGLEELA
+6254 GSLDEWVHSLKELA

-6277 IIAADMALLQGLQ
+6277 IITADMALLQGLQ

-6311 SDRFD
+6311 SDRFG
-6316 AKTVFEEK
+6316 ARTVFEEK
-6324 RKELCNWLMGM
+6324 RKELCDWLMGM
-6335 EGKVAGS
+6335 EGKVVGS

-6355 EECMREMSCLREN
+6355 EECMGEMSCLREN

-6386 EEALRDVR
+6386 EEALKDVR

-6417 EQQLDQHVRGL
+6417 EQQLDRHVRGL

-6435 EAELTMP
+6435 EAELALP
-6442 LLYSTCHSDEV
+6442 LLYSTCHSDEI
-6453 QRMLAKQED
+6453 QRMLAKQEALEQD
-6462 LERDLE
+6462 LK

-6484 LTEVDPCS
+6484 LSEVDSCS
-6492 DVDSTALQETSC
+6492 DVESSALRETSC

-6536 EHSHFEDWLRA
+6536 EHSRFEDWLRA
-6547 AEQTTADPNSAN
+6547 AEQTTADPKSAD

-6572 EVLQREVHERIAH
+6572 EVLQREVQERISH

-6590 KLYRR
+6590 KLYRQ
-6595 LARENRIDMAGKLRD
+6595 LARENRIDTTGKLKA

-6619 DSLHRHIAAILRR
+6619 DSLHGHMAAILRR
-6632 LKHFTTQWEEFE
+6632 LKYFTTQWEEFE
-6644 GLREGLMFW
+6644 GLQEGLMVW
-6653 LTELDLRLTNM
+6653 LTELDLQLTNM

-6669 SEAHDKLRQLTV
+6669 SEAHDKLRQLTA
-6681 MQQEIDLNGNNI
+6681 MQQDIDLNGNKVN
-6693 DQLSVSG
+6693 QLRVSG
-6700 ERLIQKSASA
+6700 ERLIQRSAAA

-6719 NELHSYSQEVFGR
+6719 NELHSYCQEVFGR

-6744 VVSEGE
+6744 VVSERE
-6750 QDVEE
+6750 QDMEE
-6755 NTERSLEKEEEEGK
+6755 STERSLEKEEGEGR
-6769 DAERDD
+6769 DAKGDVT
-6775 MVQQGLCHL
+6775 VQQGLCHL

-6798 EEPIPLEKD
+6798 EDPIPLERD
-6807 HTKDVS
+6807 HTEDVS

-6822 EKASFYRP
+6822 EKASFCGP
-6830 PSETSIT
+6830 PSGTFIT
-6837 EPPSQPSQEPQE
+6837 EPLSQPSQEPQE
-6849 KRYLY
+6849 KRHLY
-6854 QDVIQRLGSSLTHT
+6854 QDVIQSLGSSLAHT

-6888 RVKRVSLILDDVGDE
+6888 RVKRVSLILDDAGDE
-6903 SPAEQGLTSLT
+6903 SPAEQGLTGLT
-6914 TADKPSGVIH
+6914 AADKQSGVIH

-6929 QALSTEPRAHDQPH
+6929 QALSPKPCAHDQPH
-6943 CPTSDLNN
+6943 RPTSDLSS
-6951 ITAWLGR
+6951 ITAWLGQ

-6969 HPPTSIQDME
+6969 HPPASIRDLE
-6979 SSVRSLKEM
+6979 SSVKRLKEM
-6988 QRTFDRYKALMIS
+6988 QRTFDRYKAVVIS

-7008 PWQGEGEPGMA
+7008 PRQGEGDPGMEGEGKPDMAGEGELSVVGEGEPGM
-7019 GESELGVM
+7019 V
-7027 GESEPGMAVAA
+7027 VAA
-7038 GVRSMNLAWVEA
+7038 DVRSMNLAWQEA

-7058 ETLRS
+7058 ESLRS
-7063 ALMMCQEFHETLHS
+7063 ALMRCQEFHEVLHS
-7077 TLLWLAQAEGRLFSV
+7077 TLLWLAHAEGQLFAV
-7092 NIHHDP
+7092 NIHDP
-7098 SLDPDTLRSHRDTLT
+7098 SLEPDTLRSHHDTLT
-7113 GLERDLRERQEQ
+7113 GLERDLQERQQQ

-7137 LEACPEAGQVGKEGK
+7137 LEARAEAGEVGEEGK

-7171 LREVTRNLHAIRERL
+7171 LREVARYWIML
-7186 GTGSNSASE
+7186 SSE

-7208 TVVREP
+7208 TVVGEP